1 MLKIQFDR
9 RADRPDAAGRCP
21 IHLRAYFDGQRL
33 RVATREK
40 CLITEWNAD
49 KDRFKKPFPGLVEA
63 NEYLET
69 LLGRMQAR
77 YRQLRT
83 AGVAV
88 TVEALKAALAP
99 PAAAVPK
106 AEEPAPII
114 LTELYADYQAALKAR
129 GNMVQ
134 SMVSVATTLTHLN
147 GFEKALKHRLQVGD
161 YDLAMHDKF
170 LSYLREKKKLA
181 QNTVCKTVKHVKA
194 FLRYVREDR
203 RMPVAVESR
212 EMKIRWAEVEKVY
225 LEQFSC

>member
-1 MLKIQFDR
+1 MLNIQFDR

-21 IHLRAYFDGQRL
+21 IHPRAYFDGQRL

-40 CLITEWNAD
+40 CLITEWNAE
-49 KDRFKKPFPGLVEA
+49 KSKFKKPFPGLVEA

-69 LLGRMQAR
+69 LLERMQAR

-99 PAAAVPK
+99 PAAAAVPK
-106 AEEPAPII
+106 AEEPTPII
-114 LTELYADYQAALKAR
+114 LIELYADYQAALKAR

-161 YDLAMHDKF
+161 YDLV
-170 LSYLREKKKLA
+170 LSQR
-181 QNTVCKTVKHVKA
+181 
-194 FLRYVREDR
+194 
-203 RMPVAVESR
+203 S
-212 EMKIRWAEVEKVY
+212 
-225 LEQFSC
+225 